1 MFFEDRRETYALS
14 GETIVKYDLFISYYS
29 GTGGDFA
36 KFLKTKLRDFGVNA
50 FLDTED
56 IPKTVKDDT
65 DEWRNWVD
73 KAIANSKRFVLLMT
87 WGFNTRPEI
96 LRELKVAQENSIER
110 IHLKHVG
117 IDNTNLIMKIG
128 DETLDLSK
136 FQYVEFS
143 DEPDLLRKLG
153 AELFGLESK
162 HRETSVFMETVL
174 KLMNSEGFD
183 ARSVDSPII
192 EVIVGSSDEAV
203 EWFPIS
209 PENRDLIWKSPYG
222 CANVTTSRTFFDCDC
237 RSTGEFF
244 RVHTKGFFHL
254 ITPIPY
260 DKERNE
266 CYIDSIIG
274 RILEIFKFSV
284 KAMKLRNVNANQ
296 SMYIIL
302 RNISNVE
309 MTFDR
314 YSIHRGY
321 KFPKGYEN
329 VEFKDYQFNP
339 AVAWSETRKLFSKIY
354 RDLCTELSIIEITD
368 TTINKRLYNIVMGFR
383 KGIEMREFGFTE
395 EDKK

>member
-1 MFFEDRRETYALS
+1 LFFEDRRETYALS

-209 PENRDLIWKSPYG
+209 PENRDLIWKSP
-222 CANVTTSRTFFDCDC
+222 
-237 RSTGEFF
+237 
-244 RVHTKGFFHL
+244 
-254 ITPIPY
+254 
-260 DKERNE
+260 
-266 CYIDSIIG
+266 
-274 RILEIFKFSV
+274 
-284 KAMKLRNVNANQ
+284 
-296 SMYIIL
+296 
-302 RNISNVE
+302 
-309 MTFDR
+309 
-314 YSIHRGY
+314 
-321 KFPKGYEN
+321 
-329 VEFKDYQFNP
+329 
-339 AVAWSETRKLFSKIY
+339 
-354 RDLCTELSIIEITD
+354 
-368 TTINKRLYNIVMGFR
+368 
-383 KGIEMREFGFTE
+383 
-395 EDKK
+395 